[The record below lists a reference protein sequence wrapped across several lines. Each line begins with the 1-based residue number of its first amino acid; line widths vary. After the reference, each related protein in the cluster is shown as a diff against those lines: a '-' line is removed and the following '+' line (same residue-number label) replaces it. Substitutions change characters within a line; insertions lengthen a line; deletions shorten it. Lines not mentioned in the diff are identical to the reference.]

1 MEQSAV
7 PPSTNWTPRR
17 VAATTLVILAIIAA
31 FLVLIEFR
39 LVFMSLFVAIVL
51 STAINP
57 LIVRLGRLG
66 ISRPVSM
73 LLVSL
78 IILFAVIGLAEA
90 VAPLISQ
97 QWATIT
103 KLLSDT
109 YSNLHLSLQQSSSLL
124 VQRVARQMP
133 FFLPTQVSSGSSPT
147 PPSADAM
154 QQAMSI
160 GGSVLHFFILGVS
173 ILLLTG
179 LWILEGEVAQRFLLL
194 SIPQNLR
201 EPTRVFLADSEE
213 KIGAYTRGL
222 AILSLI
228 VGVLAG
234 LAYLVVGLPNVL
246 LLGIF
251 AGLMEIVP
259 LIGPALGAIPAIL
272 VAASTSPDKVI
283 LVIGIYVLIQFA
295 ENHFIVPRVMD
306 RAVGVNP
313 VASLL
318 AFLAFGAI
326 FGFFGALLAVPLAA
340 MIQLVLNRFV
350 FRDEAVEPATPSGR
364 DLISALRYETQDLM
378 IDLRKQVRDKDAEVA
393 VESDALEDDMET
405 IATDLDSIL
414 ARMEPDTAKTNATG
428 KQSV

>member
-1 MEQSAV
+1 MEQVS
-7 PPSTNWTPRR
+7 PSPSTIWTPRR
-17 VAATTLVILAIIAA
+17 VAATTLVVLGIAAA

-39 LVFMSLFVAIVL
+39 LVFMSLFIAIVL
-51 STAINP
+51 STAVNP

-73 LLVSL
+73 LLISL

-90 VAPLISQ
+90 VAPLVSQ

-103 KLLSDT
+103 RLLSNT
-109 YSNLHLSLQQSSSLL
+109 YSDLHLSLQQSSSLL

-133 FFLPTQVSSGSSPT
+133 FFLPTQVSSGSTSAPPT
-147 PPSADAM
+147 ADAM
-154 QQAMSI
+154 QEAILI
-160 GGSVLHFFILGVS
+160 GGSVLHSLVLGIS

-194 SIPQNLR
+194 SLPQNMR
-201 EPTRVFLADSEE
+201 EPTRLFLADSEE

-222 AILSLI
+222 AILSFI
-228 VGVLAG
+228 VGALAG
-234 LAYLVVGLPNVL
+234 VAYLVVGLPNVL

-259 LIGPALGAIPAIL
+259 LIGPALGAIPAVL
-272 VAASTSPDKVI
+272 VAASTSPEKVV

-340 MIQLVLNRFV
+340 LIQLVLNRFL
-350 FRDEAVEPATPSGR
+350 FRGEAGEPAPPSGR

-378 IDLRKQVRDKDAEVA
+378 SDLRKQVRDKDAEA
-393 VESDALEDDMET
+393 GGDADALEDDMET

-414 ARMEPDTAKTNATG
+414 AQMEPDRTKTNATG
-428 KQSV
+428 KPSV